1 MAYNSKIN
9 KMRILT
15 LKLTPLQFKEIEE
28 NAAIKGI
35 SMEKY
40 SIKAVEFY
48 NRYTKRDQLANAFA
62 KASAL
67 VRASSMENNA
77 EFDHLIE

>member
-1 MAYNSKIN
+1 
-9 KMRILT
+9 MRILT

-40 SIKAVEFY
+40 SIKAVGFY
-48 NRYTKRDQLANAFA
+48 NRWTNRNILANAFA
-62 KASAL
+62 NASAL
-67 VRASSMENNA
+67 VRASSMEINA

>member
-1 MAYNSKIN
+1 M
-9 KMRILT
+9 MRILT
-15 LKLTPLQFKEIEE
+15 LKLTPLQFKEIEK
-28 NAAIKGI
+28 NAAAKGV

-48 NRYTKRDQLANAFA
+48 NRNTKRDLLANAFA

-67 VRASSMENNA
+67 VKESSMEINA
-77 EFDHLIE
+77 EFDQLIE

>member
-1 MAYNSKIN
+1 
-9 KMRILT
+9 MRILT

-40 SIKAVEFY
+40 SIKAVGFY
-48 NRYTKRDQLANAFA
+48 NSLTNRNILSNAFA
-62 KASAL
+62 NASAL
-67 VRASSMENNA
+67 VRASSMEINA